1 MHALKTEENTFT
13 QMYQI
18 GTYLPFSVRKYKYVR
33 IKYVMKCYIF
43 FDISFGFICLYEKSE
58 CIVSNTA

>member
-1 MHALKTEENTFT
+1 MKCIDACTKNREEYIHSNVPERCLQLIFC
-13 QMYQI
+13 
-18 GTYLPFSVRKYKYVR
+18 GFSVMKYYV
-33 IKYVMKCYIF
+33 F